1 MGVGFFGASGFSPS
15 QWKRWV
21 MENWFNLFPVL
32 LILLA
37 ILGMLVLNDWRR
49 NIIAFAVL
57 YLGIFILLVQV
68 LPLILSSVLLITGWM
83 SALLLGLNL
92 PKEDLEREE
101 GLLSK
106 RLFRAFSTVLIWIL
120 ALVISKSI
128 SGVFQVSPEIAFSV
142 IAIYG
147 AGLLQ
152 LGMKSRPLF
161 VLLGILTVFAG
172 FELLYSSVE
181 SSVLVNGLLSAIN
194 LLIAFIGSFF
204 TGNQQREDQS

>member
-1 MGVGFFGASGFSPS
+1 
-15 QWKRWV
+15 

-49 NIIAFAVL
+49 NIIAFAAL

-92 PKEDLEREE
+92 PKEDSERGE

-106 RLFRAFSTVLIWIL
+106 RLFRVFSTILIWIL
-120 ALVISKSI
+120 ALVISKSV
-128 SGVFQVSPEIAFSV
+128 SSVFQVSPEIAFSV
-142 IAIYG
+142 VAIYG
-147 AGLLQ
+147 SGLLQ
-152 LGMKSRPLF
+152 LGMKTRPLF
-161 VLLGILTVFAG
+161 VILGILTVFAG
-172 FELLYSSVE
+172 FELLYSSIE
-181 SSVLVNGLLSAIN
+181 TSVLINGLLSAIS

-204 TGNQQREDQS
+204 AGNQQREDQS